1 MEIIEG
7 IPYTPPPMKEDIEL
21 WLHQRE
27 AISKAKPRN
36 YFGLF
41 FDPGTGKTRTVLE
54 ILLEKYSKR
63 NRQVLPT
70 LILCPPVVIQ
80 NWKDEFLKY
89 TDIEESRIIT
99 LTGSGKQRLETFT
112 ESDPESVFITNYE
125 TLNMDIFDH
134 FTRWMHTSPQPVCMV
149 LDEMHKIKDPTS
161 KRAKLAHTLARIAHY
176 RYGLTGT
183 PILNSLMDVFS
194 QFLFLD
200 LGERF
205 GDNFFTFRLRFFR
218 DRNKGMPSHKHFPD
232 WVPLPGS
239 SQKIKDLIAPVTM
252 TADKSQCLDL
262 PPFVKKTVYV
272 EMGKDQA
279 RLYQEMKNDFLT
291 SLEVSDGSMRT
302 SIAELAITK
311 ALRLQQIVSGHL
323 RVEAEASGGEV
334 ATLKIK
340 DNPRKKALH
349 ELLEDLAPYHKVIV
363 WAVFKDNYED
373 IRDVCD
379 KLGLQYAELHGSV
392 KDRDAQIEMFNHSP
406 RCRVLIGHPGSGGIG
421 VNLVAASY
429 SIFYSRNFSLE
440 FDIQAEARN
449 YRGGSNIHEKITR
462 IDLCCRDTI
471 DELVMIAL
479 ANKVSIS
486 DKVLRDNVGNL

>member
-1 MEIIEG
+1 MEIVVG
-7 IPYTPPPMKEDIEL
+7 TPYEVKDLSTKL
-21 WLHQRE
+21 WSHQKE
-27 AISKAKPRN
+27 AIRRAKARN

-41 FDPGTGKTRTVLE
+41 FDPGTGKTRTALE
-54 ILLEKYSKR
+54 ILLEKYTKR

-80 NWKDEFLKY
+80 NWKNEFCKY
-89 TDIEESRIIT
+89 TDIPDHKIVM
-99 LTGSGKQRLETFT
+99 LTGSGKERLRDFMEADK
-112 ESDPESVFITNYE
+112 ESIFITNYE
-125 TLNMDIFDH
+125 TLSMDVYDH
-134 FTRWMHTSPQPVCMV
+134 FIKWMHEAEQPVCMV
-149 LDEMHKIKDPTS
+149 LDEMHKIKDSSS
-161 KRAKLAHTLARIAHY
+161 KRAKLAHGLAPLAHY
-176 RYGLTGT
+176 RIGLTGT
-183 PILNSLMDVFS
+183 PILNSMMDVFS

-205 GDNFFTFRLRFFR
+205 GQNFFSFRVKYFR

-232 WVPLPGS
+232 WVLLPGS
-239 SQKIKDLIAPVTM
+239 TDKIKNLISDVTM

-279 RLYQEMKNDFLT
+279 RLYAEMKNDFLT
-291 SLEVSDGSMRT
+291 SLELQDGSTRT

-323 RVEAEASGGEV
+323 RVEAEAEGGEV
-334 ATLKIK
+334 QTLKIK

-349 ELLEDLAPYHKVIV
+349 DLLEDLAPYHKVIV
-363 WAVFKDNYED
+363 WAVFKDNYAD
-373 IRDVCD
+373 IREICD
-379 KLGLQYAELHGSV
+379 KLKLQYAELHGSV
-392 KDRDAQIEMFNHSP
+392 KDREAQIEMFNHSS

-429 SIFYSRNFSLE
+429 SVFYSRSFSLE

-449 YRGGSNIHEKITR
+449 YRGGSNIHDKITR
-462 IDLCCRDTI
+462 IDLVCKDTI
-471 DELVMIAL
+471 DELVMKAL
-479 ANKVSIS
+479 ASKVAIS
-486 DKVLRDNVGNL
+486 DKVLRENLVNL